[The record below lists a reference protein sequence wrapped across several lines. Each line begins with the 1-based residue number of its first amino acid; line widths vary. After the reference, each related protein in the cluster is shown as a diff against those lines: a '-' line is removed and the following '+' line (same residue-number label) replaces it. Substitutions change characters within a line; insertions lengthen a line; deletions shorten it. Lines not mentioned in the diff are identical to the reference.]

1 MINAV
6 NVQSIFEVQSKVS
19 AMTLTEPGRYVRV
32 RELANGKKPMR
43 SQRVFSTGRACR
55 ALGLYNPSE
64 TRDDYLVVSNEGN
77 EIGLI
82 CNRHLRTHGLFP
94 QESNLR
100 IGIAERMMEAAQ

>member
-1 MINAV
+1 MIVAV

-19 AMTLTEPGRYVRV
+19 AMTLTEPERYVRV
-32 RELANGKKPMR
+32 QELANGPKPML
-43 SQRVFSTGRACR
+43 SQRGFSTGRACR

-64 TRDDYLVVSNEGN
+64 TREGYLVVSNEGN

-94 QESNLR
+94 QEINLR
-100 IGIAERMMEAAQ
+100 IGIVKRMMEAAQ